1 MTSRS
6 PIYPILIAAIALGL
20 AAGLSACGQAAID
33 ANSQQV
39 QQQQALIEQNQME
52 IQKLMAQQGSGGGAA
67 GVTPPPASTGC
78 DKSVMATATR
88 HGGEKM
94 ASGDFAHALGYY
106 QDALTACPGN
116 PRAEL
121 NVARAY
127 EAAGN
132 RSAALAHFRAAAAS
146 TDPANS
152 PAEQEARNAM
162 ARMGA
167 N

>member
-1 MTSRS
+1 MTSRIS
-6 PIYPILIAAIALGL
+6 IYPCLAAATALGF
-20 AAGLSACGQAAID
+20 AAMLSACGQAAID
-33 ANSQQV
+33 ANAQQV
-39 QQQQALIEQNQME
+39 QQQQQQIEQNQME
-52 IQKLMAQQGSGGGAA
+52 IQKLMAQQGSGGGGA
-67 GVTPPPASTGC
+67 GATSPPAGTRC

-88 HGGEKM
+88 HGGNKM

-132 RSAALAHFRAAAAS
+132 RSSALAHFRAAAAS

-152 PAEQEARNAM
+152 AAEQEARNAM
-162 ARMGA
+162 VRMGA